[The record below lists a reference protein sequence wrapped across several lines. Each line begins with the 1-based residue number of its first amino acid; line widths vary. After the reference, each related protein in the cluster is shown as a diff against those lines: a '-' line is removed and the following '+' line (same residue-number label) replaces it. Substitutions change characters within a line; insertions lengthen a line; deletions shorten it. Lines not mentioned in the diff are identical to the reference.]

1 MDKSRGG
8 RGLEVVLPGNGLSKE
23 RVCLGAAAGEEAGG
37 NYAIEHPSFL
47 KAWNQLQN
55 KSFQKTLYTQSIF
68 IIEGAILITQWREN
82 K

>member
-23 RVCLGAAAGEEAGG
+23 RACLGAAAEEEAGG

-47 KAWNQLQN
+47 KA
-55 KSFQKTLYTQSIF
+55 
-68 IIEGAILITQWREN
+68 
-82 K
+82 

>member
-23 RVCLGAAAGEEAGG
+23 RACLGAATEEEAGG

-47 KAWNQLQN
+47 WGMKSTAKQIFPKDFVTHNQFLSL
-55 KSFQKTLYTQSIF
+55 KGLF
-68 IIEGAILITQWREN
+68 
-82 K
+82 